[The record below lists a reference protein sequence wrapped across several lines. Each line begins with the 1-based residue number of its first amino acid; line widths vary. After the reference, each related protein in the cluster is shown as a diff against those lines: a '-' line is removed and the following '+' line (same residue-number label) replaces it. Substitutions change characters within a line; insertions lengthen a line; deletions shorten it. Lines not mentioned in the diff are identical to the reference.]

1 MQPAP
6 IPENEKE
13 RLLSLYKLGLLNTK
27 PEERFDRITKTAT
40 RIFKVP
46 ISTLTLVDA
55 KREWFK
61 SCQGLTK
68 REGNRAIS
76 FCGHALIANKILVIS
91 DTKKDKR
98 FSGNPMVTGKPYIR
112 FYAGVPITNAD
123 GQRVGVFCVKDT
135 KQRKFSKREEE
146 ILTGLA
152 AWAELEV
159 NSRNLSLAL
168 AEQKKIREKLGTQM
182 QGFKNANSA
191 IQNVLEDLNI
201 EKLKA
206 ETAEAKEKAILMSV
220 GDGVLATDEKGILI
234 LINKVAEKL
243 LGVKSK
249 ETLGKLL
256 SEIVSLE
263 DEKGNLLLEATSPIT
278 KALAGTTASTTGQT
292 YYYTRNDK
300 IKFPVAIMTTPI
312 NLNGKV
318 IGAIEVFRD
327 ITVEKK
333 IDKAKTEFVSLA
345 SHQLRTPLS
354 TINWYV
360 EMLLAGDVG
369 KFNKKQK
376 KYLNEIYTGN
386 RRMVELVNSLLNV
399 SRLELGTF
407 IADPVSTDIV
417 DIFKTA
423 IKEIRPMVEKKEI
436 ALNEQYTANF
446 PKVYAD
452 PKLIRIMFQNLISNA
467 MKYTPEKGKITIK
480 LSLSDDKGNESNVKC
495 QRSDI
500 LIKVSDTGYGIP
512 QGQQKQIF
520 TKLFRADNVREKDV
534 EGTGLG
540 LYIVKSIVEHS
551 GGKVWFESEENK
563 GATFSVL
570 LPLEGMK
577 TAGK

>member
-6 IPENEKE
+6 IPKNEKE

-61 SCQGLTK
+61 YCQGLTK

-135 KQRKFSKREEE
+135 KQRKFSKHKEE

-152 AWAELEV
+152 SWAELEV

-168 AEQKKIREKLGTQM
+168 TEQKKIRETLGTQM
-182 QGFKNANSA
+182 QGLKNANSA

-206 ETAEAKEKAILMSV
+206 ETSEAKEKAILMSI
-220 GDGVLATDEKGILI
+220 GDGLIATDEKGNTIF
-234 LINKVAEKL
+234 INKTAEKL
-243 LGVKSK
+243 LGIKNEEISGKSFFK
-249 ETLGKLL
+249 STIIENEEG
-256 SEIVSLE
+256 VSVPLE
-263 DEKGNLLLEATSPIT
+263 KRPIHM
-278 KALAGTTASTTGQT
+278 ALATGTTTTTTTTGPI
-292 YYYTRNDK
+292 YYYVRKDK
-300 IKFPVAIMTTPI
+300 TKFPAAITVTPVI
-312 NLNGKV
+312 LRGKE
-318 IGAIEVFRD
+318 IGAIGVFHD
-327 ITVEKK
+327 ITKERE
-333 IDKAKTEFVSLA
+333 IDHAKSEFVSLA

-360 EMLLAGDVG
+360 EMLLAGDAG
-369 KFNKKQK
+369 KFNKEQK

-407 IADPVSTDIV
+407 VI
-417 DIFKTA
+417 
-423 IKEIRPMVEKKEI
+423 E
-436 ALNEQYTANF
+436 
-446 PKVYAD
+446 
-452 PKLIRIMFQNLISNA
+452 
-467 MKYTPEKGKITIK
+467 PE
-480 LSLSDDKGNESNVKC
+480 
-495 QRSDI
+495 
-500 LIKVSDTGYGIP
+500 
-512 QGQQKQIF
+512 
-520 TKLFRADNVREKDV
+520 
-534 EGTGLG
+534 
-540 LYIVKSIVEHS
+540 
-551 GGKVWFESEENK
+551 
-563 GATFSVL
+563 
-570 LPLEGMK
+570 
-577 TAGK
+577 